1 MFSNRSTGARRE
13 FHNQTKPSHLFRGDS
28 TWAEPV
34 NWAHEPYKL
43 GQKFRLVETRRPSDP
58 SFSNPFHA
66 SHAALARETRPPPRF
81 VDLPRTGQSP
91 REGKK
96 IRSTS
101 GATSEI
107 TITRPLLHKTRP
119 FPSLARFSNRRNS
132 TSCPSFLILENTPAL
147 LLLYSRGMH
156 VDPPVKTPF
165 TVISFFFLFFSRV
178 SERSLI
184 FRITHPQFCIPLRVY
199 KVKNFE
205 GEVKLW
211 CIIHVDDLMK
221 SFCVISHDIFCYFI
235 ILNPNVAFIIRRW
248 RKKIIVAFHCD
259 EVYTINCR
267 FTKI

>member
-165 TVISFFFLFFSRV
+165 TVISFFFLFFFFAWCFGEKPDFSHYASAILHSASSV
-178 SERSLI
+178 QSEE
-184 FRITHPQFCIPLRVY
+184 F
-199 KVKNFE
+199 
-205 GEVKLW
+205 
-211 CIIHVDDLMK
+211 
-221 SFCVISHDIFCYFI
+221 
-235 ILNPNVAFIIRRW
+235 RRW
-248 RKKIIVAFHCD
+248 GKIVVYHTRGRFDEIVLRNISRYFLLFYYS
-259 EVYTINCR
+259 ES
-267 FTKI
+267 

>member
-1 MFSNRSTGARRE
+1 MKRA
-13 FHNQTKPSHLFRGDS
+13 PL
-28 TWAEPV
+28 
-34 NWAHEPYKL
+34 
-43 GQKFRLVETRRPSDP
+43 
-58 SFSNPFHA
+58 
-66 SHAALARETRPPPRF
+66 PRF

-165 TVISFFFLFFSRV
+165 TVISFFFLFFFSRDV

-184 FRITHPQFCIPLRVY
+184 FRITHPQFCIPLRVQSEE
-199 KVKNFE
+199 F
-205 GEVKLW
+205 
-211 CIIHVDDLMK
+211 
-221 SFCVISHDIFCYFI
+221 
-235 ILNPNVAFIIRRW
+235 RRW
-248 RKKIIVAFHCD
+248 GKIVVYHTRGRFDEIVLRNISRYFLLFYYS
-259 EVYTINCR
+259 ES
-267 FTKI
+267 

>member
-13 FHNQTKPSHLFRGDS
+13 FHNQTKPCHLFRGDS

-165 TVISFFFLFFSRV
+165 TVISFFFLFFFACFGEKPDFSHYA
-178 SERSLI
+178 SAILHSASSTKW
-184 FRITHPQFCIPLRVY
+184 RIS
-199 KVKNFE
+199 KV
-205 GEVKLW
+205 
-211 CIIHVDDLMK
+211 
-221 SFCVISHDIFCYFI
+221 
-235 ILNPNVAFIIRRW
+235 R
-248 RKKIIVAFHCD
+248 
-259 EVYTINCR
+259 
-267 FTKI
+267 